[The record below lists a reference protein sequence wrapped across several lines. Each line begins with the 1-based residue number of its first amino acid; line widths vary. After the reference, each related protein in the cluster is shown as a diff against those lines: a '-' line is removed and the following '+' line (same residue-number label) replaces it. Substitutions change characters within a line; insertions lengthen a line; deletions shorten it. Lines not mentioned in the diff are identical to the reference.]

1 MYKVRFECRNRY
13 LNNLKDFLKYQS
25 TIQQILNS
33 IIILLIVSLSF
44 LTIISAKYEIIP
56 TEARTENFVD
66 NTNNLEISLTAPE
79 TWNSGTLSVTIPKL
93 DWKVHSLIAASDDVS
108 TFFVVMN
115 LPSLVNL
122 VLPLGQGPGM
132 LSEFLKN
139 YVSLKSEFEVTL
151 SNGSSEHAYLIGVT
165 PKQIEEISS
174 LHSSLNRSVDAVLIF
189 KEYLGSSYLIAY
201 GTSSGKL
208 EQYQHQ
214 FQSILNSIIFK
225 LIS

>member
-1 MYKVRFECRNRY
+1 MI
-13 LNNLKDFLKYQS
+13 S
-25 TIQQILNS
+25 TKCQ
-33 IIILLIVSLSF
+33 
-44 LTIISAKYEIIP
+44 LTP
-56 TEARTENFVD
+56 TEARTERFID
-66 NTNNLEISLTAPE
+66 NTNNLEISLQAPE
-79 TWNSGTLSVTIPKL
+79 TWNSGSLSATILKL
-93 DWKVHSLIAASDDVS
+93 DWKVHSLITASDDVS

-122 VLPLGQGPGM
+122 VLPLGQGTGM

-139 YVSLKSEFEVTL
+139 YVSVKSEFEVTL
-151 SNGSSEHAYLIGVT
+151 SDGSSEHAYLIDVT

-174 LHSSLNRSVDAVLIF
+174 LHSSLNRTVDAVLIF

-208 EQYQHQ
+208 EQFQHQ
-214 FQSILNSIIFK
+214 FQSILNSITFK